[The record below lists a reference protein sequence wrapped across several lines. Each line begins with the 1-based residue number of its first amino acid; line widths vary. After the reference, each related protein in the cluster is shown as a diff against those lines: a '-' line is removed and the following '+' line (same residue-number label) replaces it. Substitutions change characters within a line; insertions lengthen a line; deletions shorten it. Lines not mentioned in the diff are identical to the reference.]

1 MESLNLA
8 LVYFSATD
16 MTRTYARI
24 IRDEIHTCESSAKL
38 IDVTSYSS
46 RQNLL
51 SFDNYDG
58 VLFGFPV
65 FADFPPAVFDDWL
78 PALDG
83 KGKPAAMYFTYGGR
97 TPGYA
102 HYHTLELLKQ
112 GGFQVLFS
120 AEFLARH
127 SFNTFGWNA
136 AANRPNEDDTDLAR
150 VYARLALEKFALES
164 PEPLVLQRPFAYRL
178 ALEDHERM
186 KASTEPRWAQPYRAA
201 ETCSMCRLCETECA
215 NQSFNADTGLADPQT
230 CIECLHCLYI
240 CPDKVL
246 VVGEDVLHSY
256 DAFLDHFNLTETMI
270 NAKKSKLITEFWHTV
285 I

>member
-1 MESLNLA
+1 MKTLNVA

-24 IRDEIHTCESSAKL
+24 VRDEISTCGGTADL
-38 IDVTSYSS
+38 IDVTSFAS
-46 RQNLL
+46 RQKPL

-78 PALDG
+78 PALEG

-97 TPGYA
+97 TPGYS
-102 HYHTLELLKQ
+102 HYHTLKLLAQ
-112 GGFQVLFS
+112 ARFRVLFS

-127 SFNTFGWNA
+127 SFNIFGWNA
-136 AANRPNEDDTDLAR
+136 AAERPNEDDIALAR
-150 VYARLALEKFALES
+150 TYARLALEKFSLES
-164 PEPLVLQRPFAYRL
+164 PEPLILQRPFAYRL
-178 ALEDHERM
+178 ALEDHKRM
-186 KASTEPRWAQPYRAA
+186 KTDTEPRWAQPYRAA

-230 CIECLHCLYI
+230 CIECLHCLHI

-246 VVGEDVLHSY
+246 VVGEDVSNSY
-256 DAFLDHFNLTETMI
+256 HEFLDHFCLTETMI
-270 NAKKSKLITEFWHTV
+270 NTKKSKLITEFWHTAV
-285 I
+285 

>member
-16 MTRTYARI
+16 MTRTYAGI
-24 IRDEIHTCESSAKL
+24 ISEEITACGSTAEL

-46 RQNLL
+46 RQNSL
-51 SFDNYDG
+51 SFENYDG
-58 VLFGFPV
+58 VVFGFPV
-65 FADFPPAVFDDWL
+65 FADFPPAVFDEWL
-78 PALDG
+78 PALGG
-83 KGKPAAMYFTYGGR
+83 KGKPTAMFFTYGGR

-102 HYHTLELLKQ
+102 HFHTRKLLEQ
-112 GGFQVLFS
+112 AGFRVLFS

-127 SFNTFGWNA
+127 SFNIFGWNA
-136 AANRPNEDDTDLAR
+136 AAGRPDKDDIDLAR
-150 VYARLALEKFALES
+150 TYAQLALEKFSLES
-164 PEPLVLQRPFAYRL
+164 PEPLILQRPPAYTL
-178 ALEDHERM
+178 ALESHERM
-186 KASTEPRWAQPYRAA
+186 KASTEPGWAQPYRAA

-246 VVGEDVLHSY
+246 VVGEDVSNSY
-256 DAFLDHFNLTETMI
+256 HEFLDHFCLTETMI
-270 NAKKSKLITEFWHTV
+270 NAKKSKLITEFWHTAV
-285 I
+285 